1 MSPEVRKIRNQM
13 KNKKKSFPKQTV
25 IKRTSYTK
33 FLSKLGVTIVL
44 TLVTLI
50 ALKSNSKYKATFYQY
65 VYDSHISFATIN
77 ATYQSMFGSPLPF
90 GELWKSNTEPV
101 FQEQLVYTEQ
111 HKYKDGVALTVSN
124 QYLVPILESGMVVF
138 IGEKE
143 GYGNTVIV
151 QQMDGVDTWYS
162 NLGTVS
168 VKLYDYVEKGS
179 LLGEVKDNQLYLV
192 YKQNGTVL
200 NYEEYIP
207 V

>member
-1 MSPEVRKIRNQM
+1 MSPEIQKIRKQM
-13 KNKKKSFPKQTV
+13 KQKRKLPKTV
-25 IKRTSYTK
+25 TVKRTSYGRWI
-33 FLSKLGVTIVL
+33 SKLGITIVL
-44 TLVTLI
+44 TLVSLI
-50 ALKSNSKYKATFYQY
+50 LLKSNDKLKATFYQY
-65 VYDSHISFATIN
+65 VYDSHLSFAALNT
-77 ATYQSMFGSPLPF
+77 TYQKYFGSPLPF
-90 GELWKSNTEPV
+90 QNLWNHETEPV
-101 FQEQLVYTEQ
+101 FQEQLVYSEQ

-151 QQMDGVDTWYS
+151 QQMNGVDIWYC
-162 NLGTVS
+162 NLKTVN

-179 LLGEVKDNQLYLV
+179 LLGEINGDQLYLV

-200 NYEEYIP
+200 NYEEQLS